1 MKRTKIWPGFTLTI
15 LSLVL
20 LATSCNDPDPTTDLV
35 GDWTRKSDFEGVS
48 RNAAVS
54 FTIGT
59 RVFVGTGFDGT
70 FRLKDFWEFDADK
83 NTWFRRADFPGAA
96 RSSAVAFSAAG
107 KGYVGTGIDAD
118 AKRLSDFWEYNPATN
133 SWTQIADF
141 PADAKYRYGAVS
153 LSFDNKGYI
162 GAGNGS
168 SLPTGGTNDLK
179 DWWSY
184 TPATGT
190 WTQEQSIGGSKRTN
204 AFSMII
210 NGKGYVGGGTN
221 VQLSV
226 LDFWEFDPS
235 TASWTQK
242 NDLDDITDAN
252 YDWALQRQATVAFSI
267 NGLGYLTTGN
277 LNGQALPDCWEYDPT
292 TDQWAQKNNFE
303 GTSRDGAV
311 GFAVG
316 SKGYVTTGR
325 SASARFD
332 DIWEFDPLAEKI

>member
-1 MKRTKIWPGFTLTI
+1 MKRTKIWPGYTLMV
-15 LSLVL
+15 LALVL
-20 LATSCNDPDPTTDLV
+20 LATSCKDPETTTDLI
-35 GDWTRKSDFEGVS
+35 GDWVRKSDFEGVS

-70 FRLKDFWEFDADK
+70 FRLKDLWEFDAAK
-83 NTWFRRADFPGAA
+83 NTWFRKADFPGVA

-107 KGYVGTGIDAD
+107 KGYVGTGIDANGN
-118 AKRLSDFWEYNPATN
+118 RLGDFWEYNPTTN
-133 SWTQIADF
+133 SWTQIADL

-153 LSFDNKGYI
+153 LSFENKGYV

-168 SLPTGGTNDLK
+168 SLSTGGTNDLK

-190 WTQEQSIGGSKRTN
+190 WTQEQSIGGSKRVN

-221 VQLSV
+221 VQSPV

-235 TASWTQK
+235 TAAWTQK
-242 NDLDDITDAN
+242 ADLYDATGEN
-252 YDWALQRQATVAFSI
+252 FDWDLRRQAAVAFTV
-267 NGLGYLTTGN
+267 NGLGYLATGN
-277 LNGQALPDCWEYDPT
+277 LNGQALSDCWEYDPT
-292 TDQWAQKNNFE
+292 QDVWTNKTGFE
-303 GTSRDGAV
+303 GSPRDGAV
-311 GFAVG
+311 GFTVG
-316 SKGYVTTGR
+316 AKGYISTGR

-332 DIWEFDPLAEKI
+332 DIWEFDPLAEEQ